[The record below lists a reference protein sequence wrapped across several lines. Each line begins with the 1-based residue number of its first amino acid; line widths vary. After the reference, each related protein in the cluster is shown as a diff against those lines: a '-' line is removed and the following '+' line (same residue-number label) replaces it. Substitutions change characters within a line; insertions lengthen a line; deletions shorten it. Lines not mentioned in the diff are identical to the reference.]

1 MRKFLPVV
9 LIAAIGL
16 SGCGYVRDSRL
27 NPFNWFGQSSSRPAT
42 PQEVES
48 TNPLI
53 PKRSTFARKPD
64 QDLRQPIAGLENM
77 TVERIPGGAIIR
89 VTGVAAQTGAYD
101 VELRP
106 EGDGEPVDGVARY
119 VMVAYQAPGGT
130 AGPIQTR
137 RVTAA
142 ARLSNIELTNV
153 SSIEVISASNV
164 LTSRR

>member
-1 MRKFLPVV
+1 M
-9 LIAAIGL
+9 
-16 SGCGYVRDSRL
+16 
-27 NPFNWFGQSSSRPAT
+27 
-42 PQEVES
+42 
-48 TNPLI
+48 
-53 PKRSTFARKPD
+53 
-64 QDLRQPIAGLENM
+64 
-77 TVERIPGGAIIR
+77 
-89 VTGVAAQTGAYD
+89 TGVAAQTGAYD